1 MSLIHSLP
9 PELVDQIIDQLNDDR
24 ISLRA
29 CSGVCRQWRYAS
41 QYHLFRERSITV
53 KAIYPPRNSLLISL
67 AHLVVNVPSHLHSV
81 KALCLTPDTWL
92 GIGILSYP
100 IYLTDLLVS
109 LHLLPNLHTLELNR
123 LRWSSLGFN
132 PADLGPALSIRKL
145 VLRNT
150 CVHQFQCLEYLIQS
164 LTNLVHLE
172 LISVSTS
179 LPAED
184 LVDKTCDLTNFMP
197 HIETLKIQ
205 GSSIVTGFFQYFHSV
220 LSTSLVSLDLGW
232 ITAHDLLFV
241 LTSLPLDVC
250 AAIKTLRFG
259 VEVSHLIFSPSELN
273 QLHEIYLPGMSFAS
287 HSSDILLTIISIYQG
302 LVDTPPFAP

>member
-9 PELVDQIIDQLNDDR
+9 PELVDHIIDQLHNDR

-29 CSGVCRQWRYAS
+29 CSRVCRQWRYAS
-41 QYHLFRERSITV
+41 QYHLFRERSITL

-67 AHLVVNVPSHLHSV
+67 AHLVVNVPGHLHNV

-123 LRWSSLGFN
+123 LRWSSLEYN
-132 PADLGPALSIRKL
+132 PANLGPSLSIRKL

-150 CVHQFQCLEYLIQS
+150 CVHGFQCLEYLIQS
-164 LTNLVHLE
+164 LRNLVHLE
-172 LISVSTS
+172 LISVSTNL
-179 LPAED
+179 LPED
-184 LVDKTCDLTNFMP
+184 TDKTCDTTIFKP

-205 GSSIVTGFFQYFHSV
+205 GSTIVTGFFQYFHSV
-220 LSTSLVSLDLGW
+220 LSASLVSLDLGW

-259 VEVSHLIFSPSELN
+259 VEVSHPTLSPSELD
-273 QLHEIYLPGMSFAS
+273 QLHEIYLPGMSLNIQPLHIFLMTTL
-287 HSSDILLTIISIYQG
+287 I
-302 LVDTPPFAP
+302 P